1 MDIYQPYGHAP
12 ELLFDGDWDN
22 LTPWMKHEVR
32 IKSLPKYI
40 DPVRTGLTMVPETD
54 PAEFTAQYDDA
65 DSCANTGSLFAWV
78 GTTKADKYGNG
89 SMRSFS
95 EDLCLDDFIGNSIE
109 IRGVYSAWES
119 MYDVIACGNV
129 VEVPCPERPR
139 QFW

>member
-40 DPVRTGLTMVPETD
+40 DPVRVGIVDGANAATTT
-54 PAEFTAQYDDA
+54 QYDDA

-78 GTTKADKYGNG
+78 GTTKADKKGNG

-109 IRGVYSAWES
+109 IRNVYSAWES
-119 MYDVIACGNV
+119 DYAVLACGNV
-129 VEVPCPERPR
+129 VEVPCPQRPR